1 MKNKKTGI
9 LLPIL
14 FAFIAIVFSIL
25 IWGNYGYKYNEIYVH
40 SDINTY
46 YVGKYKTSGYE
57 EDENISSF
65 KLSGLYKNDDII
77 TKFSGFN
84 SEYYNDNEAVLF
96 YNNSI
101 YVVSVVD
108 NNYKVRECIKKEI
121 INDLDYYIIDFDN
134 VNGYVNSLA
143 DITKIIDNT
152 YNGSMYEIDNE
163 SIKLKACYIK
173 DGKKVWSDSYIYSVS
188 FENNDIIVETI

>member
-1 MKNKKTGI
+1 MFG
-9 LLPIL
+9 
-14 FAFIAIVFSIL
+14 FIAIVFSIL

-77 TKFSGFN
+77 TNLSGFN
-84 SEYYNDNEAVLF
+84 KEYYNDNEAVLF

-101 YVVSVVD
+101 YVVSKVD
-108 NNYKVRECIKKEI
+108 NNYKVKECIKKEI
-121 INDLDYYIIDFDN
+121 VNDIDYYILDFDC

-143 DITKIIDNT
+143 DITEIIDKT
-152 YNGSMYEIDNE
+152 CNGSMYEVGNE
-163 SIKLKACYIK
+163 SLKLKLVI
-173 DGKKVWSDSYIYSVS
+173 
-188 FENNDIIVETI
+188 

>member
-9 LLPIL
+9 LLAIM
-14 FAFIAIVFSIL
+14 FGFIAIVFSIL

-57 EDENISSF
+57 EDKNIASF

-77 TKFSGFN
+77 TKFSGF
-84 SEYYNDNEAVLF
+84 SDEYYNDNEAVLF
-96 YNNSI
+96 YNDSI
-101 YVVSVVD
+101 YVVSIVD
-108 NNYKVRECIKKEI
+108 NNYKVRESIKKEN
-121 INDLDYYIIDFDN
+121 INDIDYYIIDFDN
-134 VNGYVNSLA
+134 VNGYVNSFA
-143 DITKIIDNT
+143 DITKIIDKT
-152 YNGSMYEIDNE
+152 FNGSMYEVGSE